1 MKPRLIKDILQN
13 IVYKVQ
19 SSISPEYHSRT
30 YEGKNP
36 KITKFDLNEMKLEQG
51 ISKTL
56 FIRLLAYRSN
66 FQSSDNL
73 FSSLAY

>member
-1 MKPRLIKDILQN
+1 MK
-13 IVYKVQ
+13 
-19 SSISPEYHSRT
+19 E
-30 YEGKNP
+30 KNP